1 MSKSTYIRRS
11 EISND
16 IKDKN
21 NNKNED
27 VYGTRGGNVYKST
40 YIRTEKNSDIKN
52 KNNKNEDAFGS
63 AGGKIFNNTYVISG
77 NRNNIN
83 DKNNKNENNTYSYS
97 SSSYYSRG
105 PGFKS
110 YKSQKDKNI

>member
-16 IKDKN
+16 
-21 NNKNED
+21 NKNED

-77 NRNNIN
+77 NRNN
-83 DKNNKNENNTYSYS
+83 TFWQ
-97 SSSYYSRG
+97 
-105 PGFKS
+105 GFA
-110 YKSQKDKNI
+110 Y